1 MQRGVQSH
9 LFDTNITATW
19 RTRTELPGFH
29 WKPPWSKVDAGGF
42 IKWWRRYCTSYH
54 TITRLRR
61 TWKRTGRCYLVQ
73 YRASQTCLRS
83 CEFIDGQRLGLTRW
97 LKDGLDIRPTHL
109 SVRPREWASL
119 REREE
124 ERGSEWDGRVKC
136 SLPSFNN
143 QVRHIQ
149 VRATYPC
156 RQMPRFVFFCLPT
169 EEKNKCLTFH
179 QRLVRKVCSLNV
191 TLKSL

>member
-109 SVRPREWASL
+109 SVRPREWASWG
-119 REREE
+119 REKKREGASE
-124 ERGSEWDGRVKC
+124 TGEWNAVCLVSITRSDTFRSEQRIHADKCHVLYFFVCQLKRKINVWHSTNVLLERSA
-136 SLPSFNN
+136 
-143 QVRHIQ
+143 H
-149 VRATYPC
+149 
-156 RQMPRFVFFCLPT
+156 
-169 EEKNKCLTFH
+169 
-179 QRLVRKVCSLNV
+179 
-191 TLKSL
+191 